1 MSPRVVDELS
11 EGWVGGAARVR
22 SEQMA
27 VLPQRPGASLTGEQ
41 IPAVLPFPRRT
52 VLRQI
57 EADGV
62 AGDRSDV
69 RPSRRSNESSHAH
82 PALEIAREN
91 QAAARLTRD
100 DARWVFAV
108 VVRSMLEGGSQAI
121 LPPESRRRL
130 LSQAH
135 GAGIREF
142 DAGLIIAIVQD
153 GAKRGE
159 WIAPARGASTERH
172 EVSSELRERLAMVPR
187 ARQAH
192 VDALGERFRARLVIT
207 CVLAVCIV
215 LALMQWVSGGAQ

>member
-1 MSPRVVDELS
+1 VD
-11 EGWVGGAARVR
+11 
-22 SEQMA
+22 
-27 VLPQRPGASLTGEQ
+27 EQ

-52 VLRQI
+52 VLRRV
-57 EADGV
+57 EAEPGV
-62 AGDRSDV
+62 EHRSGV
-69 RPSRRSNESSHAH
+69 RPARQALEASHPH
-82 PALEIAREN
+82 PALGIAREN
-91 QAAARLTRD
+91 QAAARMSRD

-135 GAGIREF
+135 SAGIREF

-153 GAKRGE
+153 GARRGE
-159 WIAPARGASTERH
+159 WIAPASAASGERH

-187 ARQAH
+187 AGQKRNDAH
-192 VDALGERFRARLVIT
+192 RERLLARLVIS

-215 LALMQWVSGGAQ
+215 CALMQWVGGGSL